1 MHTDITQKEMPTGSV
16 NYPAGHTDT
25 LIVPGIADPGN
36 KAFVTLRAQF
46 ALRGHALH
54 RTSPVDGA
62 GTYYAERWGGFG
74 TCRPW
79 TTPSVSSSRSAAQ
92 HDRLERLSSR

>member
-36 KAFVTLRAQF
+36 KAFVTLRAKF
-46 ALRGHALH
+46 ALRGHALYC
-54 RTSPVDGA
+54 TSPVDGA
-62 GTYYAERWGGFG
+62 ATYYAERWGQVRHLPTLDDAKRFLVQIGG
-74 TCRPW
+74 
-79 TTPSVSSSRSAAQ
+79 AA
-92 HDRLERLSSR
+92 